1 MPLPSALSLRPNPV
15 DAIEEAAH
23 GRDWSFERASLD
35 EIAIRHEGAWTTYE
49 IAFAWLEDD
58 EALHVSCCFEQA
70 VPPARLDETVR
81 LVAQIN
87 ERLVMG
93 HLELWFKDATV
104 TFRHALPLNG
114 GVEPTEAQIAALVDQ
129 AFTACERHYQAF
141 QFVIWAGK
149 DAGDALDSVLFDTV
163 GEA

>member
-1 MPLPSALSLRPNPV
+1 MTPSFFASARPNPV
-15 DAIEEAAH
+15 DAIEETAH
-23 GRDWSFERASLD
+23 GRDWSFERAGLD
-35 EIAIRHEGAWTTYE
+35 EIAIRLEGAWTGYDV
-49 IAFAWLEDD
+49 AFAWLEDH

-70 VPPARLDETVR
+70 VPPARLDETLR
-81 LVAQIN
+81 LVATIN

-93 HLELWFKDATV
+93 HLELWARDATV

-114 GVEPTEAQIAALVDQ
+114 GVEPTDAQIEALVHG
-129 AFTACERHYQAF
+129 AVAACERHYQAF

-149 DAGDALDSVLFDTV
+149 GAGEALDSVLFDTV